1 MFGNHPPNN
10 FHPTESKLSMKAVL
24 RNAGANG
31 CSDPAS
37 RKPPVG
43 PRDTSTPSP
52 FPPGGVLVRRDQV
65 CLSTFYKD
73 CAETAVS
80 EPDCSCQPGDRDG
93 R

>member
-10 FHPTESKLSMKAVL
+10 FLPTESKLSMKAVL
-24 RNAGANG
+24 RNEGANG

-65 CLSTFYKD
+65 CLSNFYKD
-73 CAETAVS
+73 CAETADS
-80 EPDCSCQPGDRDG
+80 DPDCSCQPGERDG